1 MKMSAEYHTRRWYE
15 EKKRL
20 KRGKVDGYRG
30 KSLIIYRPVY
40 LFRSTTKPLKKSGR
54 KEERSGVGKVEVMRR
69 DERCGDGEDKR

>member
-30 KSLIIYRPVY
+30 KSLIICLPTTFS
-40 LFRSTTKPLKKSGR
+40 LFHNIRVVRMKGNEQCGR
-54 KEERSGVGKVEVMRR
+54 KEEQIGWMAWLRW
-69 DERCGDGEDKR
+69 